1 MPPHSL
7 VFGSSLDE
15 LGELLSR
22 ATSFSCSIG
31 GAMESVLLPLLTALP
46 EAEAE
51 AEPPL
56 LFACENDHKA
66 ANPYPSP
73 KPKPKPKPN
82 PNPNSNSNPN
92 PNDHKAVDDLAGK
105 LAGRVDVVS

>member
-1 MPPHSL
+1 
-7 VFGSSLDE
+7 
-15 LGELLSR
+15 
-22 ATSFSCSIG
+22 
-31 GAMESVLLPLLTALP
+31 MESVLLPLLTALP

-73 KPKPKPKPN
+73 KPKPKPKPKPN